1 MANGLLVHGLD
12 YDDTHVP
19 GIIHAT
25 ASAFPCTFALGE
37 RLGASGEDVIAAYV
51 VAVEAGARIGT
62 VPRGGFHRQGFQS
75 DRPRGC
81 VRLRP
86 RGGPAPRARPAAARH
101 GSGDRPQHR
110 LGEHGVPGGGAWTK
124 RLHPGWAAVAGL
136 TSAYLASEGFVA
148 PSLPTRGVSG
158 SNRTHL
164 GGQGDD
170 VCDYSLATHGLGET
184 WELERVAV
192 KPFPACH
199 FLHGCA
205 DAAIAIA
212 DSHDLR
218 PDEVEEVT
226 ALVPE
231 ETIATICEPA
241 ANKVRPTSDYD
252 AKFSVQYAVAASLA
266 RRAFGL
272 AELDEDARTNGV
284 ILELAKRVRYRAD
297 PASAFPRA
305 YSGEGGGP
313 HPGRARAPPSR
324 GDQPGGDERPP
335 SRTARSPRST
345 WRTPVSRW
353 TGPARW
359 RSARRFLTST
369 GATTSAR
376 SRTCWPADGCRPGA
390 GGRQLRRA
398 RGGGGRFER
407 TDRAARQE
415 GGNGA
420 FARGGRTVGRRREHH
435 PRRDREVP
443 GEGGRSLRARPRE
456 GRRLSRGH
464 RGGDEGSRTLRRDH
478 PRGVRRPRPRGGHLR
493 PDRGADGPGMDV
505 DHRDLQL
512 SPHHGLRPR
521 ASRDRGAEARV
532 AAEVRDRRD
541 PGRARPDRARRGA
554 PICSPRSVPLRAAA
568 GRATS
573 STAPRRGSR
582 TGSTVSASP
591 CSPRPIRTRRPATA
605 G

>member
-1 MANGLLVHGLD
+1 MHDRPVSATRRAITASGIEPVASHIASRLSEFAGGQRYEEIPGKVRIRARHLILDAVGIALASHRFDFARPSLDGIESLAGLGAGPGLGAGRAGEATVIGHPRRLPLRDAAMANGLLVHGLD

-62 VPRGGFHRQGFQS
+62 VPRGGFHRQGFHPTGLVGAFGCALGAG
-75 DRPRGC
+75 RLLGLGPRQLVMAQGIA
-81 VRLRP
+81 LST
-86 RGGPAPRARPAAARH
+86 AS
-101 GSGDRPQHR
+101 GSMEF
-110 LGEHGVPGGGAWTK
+110 LEEGAWTK

-148 PSLPTRGVSG
+148 PSLPYEGRFGLY
-158 SNRTHL
+158 RTHL

-305 YSGEGGGP
+305 YSGEVVVRTRD
-313 HPGRARAPPSR
+313 GRELRHREEINR
-324 GDQPGGDERPP
+324 GADERPL
-335 SRTARSPRST
+335 TNGEIAEKYMENAR
-345 WRTPVSRW
+345 
-353 TGPARW
+353 
-359 RSARRFLTST
+359 LT
-369 GATTSAR
+369 
-376 SRTCWPADGCRPGA
+376 
-390 GGRQLRRA
+390 
-398 RGGGGRFER
+398 
-407 TDRAARQE
+407 
-415 GGNGA
+415 
-420 FARGGRTVGRRREHH
+420 V
-435 PRRDREVP
+435 
-443 GEGGRSLRARPRE
+443 
-456 GRRLSRGH
+456 
-464 RGGDEGSRTLRRDH
+464 
-478 PRGVRRPRPRGGHLR
+478 
-493 PDRGADGPGMDV
+493 DGPRALAIRKAVLDLDRCDDV
-505 DHRDLQL
+505 
-512 SPHHGLRPR
+512 R
-521 ASRDRGAEARV
+521 AV
-532 AAEVRDRRD
+532 ADV
-541 PGRARPDRARRGA
+541 
-554 PICSPRSVPLRAAA
+554 LA
-568 GRATS
+568 G
-573 STAPRRGSR
+573 
-582 TGSTVSASP
+582 
-591 CSPRPIRTRRPATA
+591 
-605 G
+605 